1 MRVIWAPRAL
11 ERIGEIAQHIAADR
25 PEAARGWVHAL
36 FARAATLRAHPRR
49 GRRVPEIGRDEIR
62 EVLHGEYRVV
72 YRIEPKQVVV
82 LTVRH
87 GRRQWDPEELD
98 DRL

>member
-11 ERIGEIAQHIAADR
+11 ARIGEIAQYIAADR
-25 PEAARGWVHAL
+25 PGAARSWVHAL
-36 FARAATLRAHPRR
+36 FARAATLRDHPRR

-62 EVLHGEYRVV
+62 EVLHGEYRVI
-72 YRIEPKQVVV
+72 YRIEPKQLVV

-87 GRRQWDPEELD
+87 GRRHWDPEELD
-98 DRL
+98 EW